1 MIEFEVSVDI
11 DAPVGEVFGYSANNE
26 NDAEWMGPVT
36 KVEKTSEGPTG
47 VGSTFVNYVQ
57 FMGKTFDDSHEVVEY
72 QANER
77 MKIVQRT
84 GPVPFTT
91 TYLYQSIERGTRF
104 SLLIEA
110 ETKGLFKVAK
120 PVMARQLK
128 KQFENDLQTL
138 KTLLEQKQ
146 AP

>member
-1 MIEFEVSVDI
+1 MIEFEVAVDI
-11 DAPVGEVFGYSANNE
+11 DAPVEQVFDYSADNE
-26 NDAEWMGPVT
+26 NDPEWMGPVS

-72 QANER
+72 LPNER

-84 GPVPFTT
+84 GPVPFAT
-91 TYLYQSIERGTRF
+91 TYLYEPVEGGTRF

-110 ETKGLFKVAK
+110 ETKGLFKMAK

-138 KTLLEQKQ
+138 KTFLEQQQ
-146 AP
+146 AT

>member
-1 MIEFEVSVDI
+1 MIEFEVAVDI
-11 DAPVGEVFGYSANNE
+11 DAPVDEVFGYSANNE
-26 NDAEWMGPVT
+26 NDAEWMGTVT

-47 VGSTFVNYVQ
+47 VGSTFVNYVH

-72 QANER
+72 QPNER
-77 MKIVQRT
+77 MRIVQRT

-91 TYLYQSIERGTRF
+91 TYLYKPTNGGTRF

-110 ETKGLFKVAK
+110 ETKGLFRMAK

-138 KTLLEQKQ
+138 KALLEQRR
-146 AP
+146 AT